1 MHCANVWAGSSLAC
15 CNVFWHV
22 AVLASS
28 FSPLPSGGEE
38 LANFFFISNVS
49 IFFDEKDFNCVQT
62 TDFISFY
69 CFNLNYFLQFNLVDT
84 FIFYTA
90 WAAW

>member
-1 MHCANVWAGSSLAC
+1 M
-15 CNVFWHV
+15 VF
-22 AVLASS
+22 
-28 FSPLPSGGEE
+28 FY
-38 LANFFFISNVS
+38 
-49 IFFDEKDFNCVQT
+49 EKDSNYVQT

-84 FIFYTA
+84 FIFYTV